1 MIENLFNYIIDSS
14 GVIQNKTTGKILKA
28 HLLKGYPTISLRDQE
43 GKKKNYLVHRLVAMT
58 YIPNPDNKP
67 FVNHLDGD
75 TTNFKVDNL
84 EWCTQKENIYHSRNL
99 TGNGSVISKK
109 KLLELYSENP
119 ELTLEAFIK
128 VVTENCN

>member
-1 MIENLFNYIIDSS
+1 
-14 GVIQNKTTGKILKA
+14 
-28 HLLKGYPTISLRDQE
+28 
-43 GKKKNYLVHRLVAMT
+43 
-58 YIPNPDNKP
+58 
-67 FVNHLDGD
+67 VNHLDGD